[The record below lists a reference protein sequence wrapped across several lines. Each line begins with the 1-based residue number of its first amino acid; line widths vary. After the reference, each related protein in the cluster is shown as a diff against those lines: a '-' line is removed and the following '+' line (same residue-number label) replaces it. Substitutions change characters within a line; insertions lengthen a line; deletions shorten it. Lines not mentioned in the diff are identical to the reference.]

1 MSGRTTSRVPTA
13 RLTASIVGVVLVA
26 FMALLWV
33 SDPGGDSGRAVVG
46 RPVPAVA
53 GVGLDGEQVDIA
65 DWAGSWVV
73 VNFFASWCPP
83 CEREHPE
90 LVEFSERHADGRAR
104 VVGVGFDDSPD
115 KIREFFARRGGS
127 WPVIPSD
134 TGSIALAFGVVAMPE
149 SYLVAPDG
157 TVVDVFIAG
166 VTADELDEAIAAN
179 GGIDGAATAS
189 GDPDGVPADADQAP
203 AGGHGP
209 PSDPGSGPAAGEATD
224 GEGTLP

>member
-1 MSGRTTSRVPTA
+1 MSGETTSRMPTA

-33 SDPGGDSGRAVVG
+33 SDPGGEKGRAIVG
-46 RPVPAVA
+46 RDVPEVA
-53 GVGLDGEQVDIA
+53 GVGLDGEAVDVSE
-65 DWAGSWVV
+65 WAGSWVV

-90 LVEFSERHADGRAR
+90 LVAFSERHSDGRAR
-104 VVGVGFDDSPD
+104 VVGVGFDDDPE
-115 KIREFFARRGGS
+115 KIEAFFDRNGGS

-166 VTADELDEAIAAN
+166 VTANELDEAIAAN
-179 GGIDGAATAS
+179 GGIESAASSAEEAS
-189 GDPDGVPADADQAP
+189 GSADGKT
-203 AGGHGP
+203 GGDG
-209 PSDPGSGPAAGEATD
+209 GAT
-224 GEGTLP
+224 EGTLP

>member
-1 MSGRTTSRVPTA
+1 MSGGTGSRVPTA

-33 SDPGGDSGRAVVG
+33 SDPGGDSRRAVVG
-46 RPVPAVA
+46 RSVPPVA
-53 GVGLDGEQVDIA
+53 GVGLDGEPVDIA
-65 DWAGSWVV
+65 DWAGSWIV

-90 LVEFSERHADGRAR
+90 LVEFSERHSDGRAR

-115 KIREFFARRGGS
+115 KIREFFDRRGGS

-179 GGIDGAATAS
+179 GGIDGASAPRA
-189 GDPDGVPADADQAP
+189 GADEGPADEGEP
-203 AGGHGP
+203 STGGHGLP
-209 PSDPGSGPAAGEATD
+209 AGPASVPGQGGAATD
-224 GEGTLP
+224 EGTLP